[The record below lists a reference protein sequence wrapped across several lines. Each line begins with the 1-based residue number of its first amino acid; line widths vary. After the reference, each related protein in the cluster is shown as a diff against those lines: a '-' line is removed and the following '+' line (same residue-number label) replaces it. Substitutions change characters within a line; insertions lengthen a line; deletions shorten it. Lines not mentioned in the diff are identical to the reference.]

1 MKHINVVAAI
11 IRDGDRIFATQRGY
25 GEYKDFWEFPGGKI
39 EEGETPETAL
49 KREIMEE
56 LDTEIDVGT
65 FLCTVDY
72 DYPAFHITLHCY
84 FCSVISGNLTLKEH
98 ESARWLSLSD
108 LDTVNWLPAD
118 LEVIK
123 KSTEVDDNPLT
134 TSEVVFIRQINDGL
148 RAKLEYQS
156 IVTGMLYVELDY
168 FANPGD
174 KYVLHNRSGNV
185 LEIPV
190 APSGLADLAKK
201 VEDTILEVAEI
212 DFKEMAANLNKLIV
226 NANSKVEQL
235 DAAAINKKLN
245 LTLDNLQ
252 KISGDER
259 IMQTLDNLNKLLS
272 DGDIFIKDANSSIKQ
287 VSKDASLAMGKFAG
301 VLDELDAIVSPNSPF
316 RYELSLLMKS
326 FGDAAISVKALADYI
341 ERNPNSLLIGKP
353 TKNKQE

>member
-1 MKHINVVAAI
+1 MNKKVNPVAIGIFVVGASMLALIAIVVFGAAKIFTKTETAVCYFRDSINGLDVGAPVKYKGVKIGKVKDIRINVSKKDPTKSAI
-11 IRDGDRIFATQRGY
+11 
-25 GEYKDFWEFPGGKI
+25 
-39 EEGETPETAL
+39 
-49 KREIMEE
+49 
-56 LDTEIDVGT
+56 
-65 FLCTVDY
+65 
-72 DYPAFHITLHCY
+72 
-84 FCSVISGNLTLKEH
+84 SVY
-98 ESARWLSLSD
+98 LSI
-108 LDTVNWLPAD
+108 D

-174 KYVLHNRSGNV
+174 KYTLHNRSGNM

-353 TKNKQE
+353 TKNK